1 MTRDGRERNTE
12 GFGEPEKESPDVSA
26 GLKDLC
32 VSKGEGSFT
41 SVLCT
46 IKCGLMGLMACI
58 CSVRRADEGMDAK
71 IQRLCCFPSNL
82 WPWFRK
88 QGREDVG
95 MSDLVKPSCSLL
107 LHTGSQGIMW
117 GLLPLL
123 AVCCGGGDW
132 KRKSKTQ

>member
-1 MTRDGRERNTE
+1 MIRDGRERNTE
-12 GFGEPEKESPDVSA
+12 GFVELEKESPHIST

-32 VSKGEGSFT
+32 VSKAEGSFT

-46 IKCGLMGLMACI
+46 IKCGLVGLMACF
-58 CSVRRADEGMDAK
+58 RRADEGMDAK
-71 IQRLCCFPSNL
+71 TQRLCCFPSNL

-88 QGREDVG
+88 QGREDVR
-95 MSDLVKPSCSLL
+95 MSDLVKPSSSLL